1 MSSIQLPRRRR
12 PDRLGIYLHYPV
24 CLHKCDYCDFFSL
37 PKPHARLSDRAF
49 VDGILCETDARRA
62 QFAGFREVDSIFFGG
77 GTPSLLDPSSIAGI
91 IDSFRSRFLF
101 AEDCEISI
109 EANPENVTSAYLS
122 DLHRVG
128 VNRISVGIQSFSSR
142 SLSAVRRFHDTA
154 RYADV
159 LQVLADSPIRNRGVD
174 LIFGLPEQ
182 DFAADLHRVIGARL
196 EHLSLY
202 SLTVEQDTPLA
213 RRVENEDFAPP
224 DESRQAEILLQLPAV
239 LERHGYHRYEI
250 SNYALPGRACRHNL
264 RYWLYEPYMGLGP
277 SAHGFT
283 GTHRYANPPDIAR
296 WLTAP
301 GDDGTELHSPWI
313 DAPINLFRIT
323 VPFPHAWLVDIL
335 GERSAPVVHGFLARQ
350 ETLGRGSF
358 IRDALFQWTEEG
370 LLFLDSILDEWMD
383 VPQASDAKTEAHGEG
398 GETATGE
405 GETGKRETGQTLNAE
420 NADQNAKYRKAPP
433 ASP

>member
-1 MSSIQLPRRRR
+1 MSTIQLPRRR

-37 PKPHARLSDRAF
+37 PKPHAQLSDSAF
-49 VDGILCETDARRA
+49 VDALRSETDARRT
-62 QFAGFREVDSIFFGG
+62 QFAAFREVDSVFFGG

-91 IDSFRSRFLF
+91 VDFLRSRFLF
-101 AEDCEISI
+101 TEDCEISI
-109 EANPENVTSAYLS
+109 EANPENLTPASL
-122 DLHRVG
+122 DELHRAG

-142 SLSAVRRFHDTA
+142 SLRAVRRLHDPA
-154 RYADV
+154 RYADM
-159 LQVLADSPIRNRGVD
+159 LQTLADSPIRNRGVD

-182 DFAADLHRVIGARL
+182 DFAADLHRVIAARL

-202 SLTVEQDTPLA
+202 SLTVEEDTPLA
-213 RRVENEDFAPP
+213 RRVETGELSTP

-283 GTHRYANPPDIAR
+283 GTQRYANPPDIAL
-296 WLTAP
+296 WLRAP
-301 GDDGTELHSPWI
+301 GEGATEHHSPWI
-313 DAPINLFRIT
+313 DAPLNLFRLT

-335 GERSAPVVHGFLARQ
+335 GEGTAPVIHDFLGRQ
-350 ETLGRGSF
+350 EALGRGSF
-358 IRDALFQWTEEG
+358 IGDALFQWTGEG
-370 LLFLDSILDEWMD
+370 LLFLDSILDEWMQ
-383 VPQASDAKTEAHGEG
+383 VIPALKAEG
-398 GETATGE
+398 
-405 GETGKRETGQTLNAE
+405 
-420 NADQNAKYRKAPP
+420 QNAK
-433 ASP
+433 